1 MSSTYTSYPSSFE
14 VLRPGVRGKA
24 LEMANLLIAE
34 GYHDQVAQN
43 IAIANVKQMA
53 CHKEWLSGVENK
65 HVHLVPNPM
74 GWSLISENVLTTYF
88 TCDTKNEAMVK
99 ARSFAKNAK
108 LKLMIHSEEG
118 EINDT
123 ESFVVNTPFAVNSQ
137 PLISYDGRE
146 VILIDNKREVYN
158 KTNFLSKRRH
168 SQLMIDECDKA

>member
-1 MSSTYTSYPSSFE
+1 MSTIYTSYPSSFD

-24 LEMANLLIAE
+24 FEMANLLIAE
-34 GYHDQVAQN
+34 GYHDQVAQT

-53 CHKEWLSGVENK
+53 CNKDGLSGAENK

-74 GWSLISENVLTTYF
+74 GWSLMTENVLTTYF
-88 TCDTKNEAMVK
+88 VCDTKNEALIK

-108 LKLMIHSEEG
+108 LKLFIHSEEG

-123 ESFVVNTPFAVNSQ
+123 ESFVVNKPLPVHSQ
-137 PLISYDGRE
+137 PFTGYGE
-146 VILIDNKREVYN
+146 AMLIDNKREVYN

-168 SQLMIDECDKA
+168 SQLVINEYNNN